1 MHFKKLRNYYF
12 IRLERG
18 EEIVTQ
24 LQSFCEQNKIKL
36 GFIQGIGAVNK
47 AIVGFFD
54 LSRKKYF
61 SSTYEGDHEIT
72 GLTGNITEMNDSPY
86 LHLHINLAGSNN
98 IVVGGHLNE
107 AYVSV
112 TCEIIITVI
121 EGSIDRFPDQE
132 IGVNLLHL

>member
-1 MHFKKLRNYYF
+1 MHFKKLQNYYF
-12 IRLERG
+12 LRLEQG
-18 EEIVTQ
+18 EEIVAI
-24 LQSFCEQNKIKL
+24 LQSFCEDNQIKL

-72 GLTGNITEMNDSPY
+72 SLTGNITEMAGSPY

-98 IVVGGHLNE
+98 IAIAGHLNE

-121 EGSIDRFPDQE
+121 DGSIDRFPDDE
-132 IGVNLLHL
+132 IGVNLLHV